1 MGGWREVIKIRDST
15 SIGLAVSGAGTFLT
29 GMHAAVVNE
38 GGGFH
43 RVVALLFVG
52 LVGVHLWLNQKTVVR
67 RLAALTGFV
76 RIGMV
81 LTLVAV
87 LLVGD
92 STSSHITAAL
102 RFTTAVGVH
111 VWLYRRA
118 IVRRFARLGWAWAW
132 IGAGILPIA
141 HLLAE

>member
-1 MGGWREVIKIRDST
+1 MKIRDSI

-43 RVVALLFVG
+43 RVVALLFVC
-52 LVGVHLWLNQKTVVR
+52 LVGVHLWLNRKMVVR
-67 RLAALTGFV
+67 RLAALAGFV

-81 LTLVAV
+81 VTLLGVF
-87 LLVGD
+87 LMGD
-92 STSSHITAAL
+92 STSFHITAAL
-102 RFTTAVGVH
+102 LFTTAVGFH

-118 IVRRFARLGWAWAW
+118 IARRFARLGWRWAW